1 MLPTHMCPPLLK
13 NYGMYKKVETELA
26 EVPLEER
33 VEYLKSLG
41 VAESGLGNLV
51 KVTYNLLG

>member
-1 MLPTHMCPPLLK
+1 MCPPLLK